1 MYIPVVPL
9 STEDDNK
16 LLKQLKLGFTR
27 TIRWNT
33 YRSEMTNQAK
43 TNNLN
48 RLIDAT
54 FSKVNRLF
62 VLSFENED
70 DSDYA

>member
-48 RLIDAT
+48 HLIDPT

>member
-1 MYIPVVPL
+1 MYIPVVTL
-9 STEDDNK
+9 STENDNK

-48 RLIDAT
+48 HLIDPT

>member
-33 YRSEMTNQAK
+33 YGSEMTNQAK

-48 RLIDAT
+48 HLIDGI

>member
-48 RLIDAT
+48 HLIDAT